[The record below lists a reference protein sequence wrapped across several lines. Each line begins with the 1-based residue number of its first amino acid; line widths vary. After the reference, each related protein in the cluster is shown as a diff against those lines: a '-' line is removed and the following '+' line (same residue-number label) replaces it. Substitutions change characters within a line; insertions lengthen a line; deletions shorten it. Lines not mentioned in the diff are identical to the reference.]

1 MDKKRTVKFS
11 QGSYEMETFLRLF
24 WPTPAAWEHA
34 QVALRVERV
43 LERDG
48 PEKPGPRL
56 QGGECRVEFFEEGSL
71 VIIERPRAVGWHVA
85 MAILD
90 ANEKFQKSNPEETQ
104 AAKDWRATNIPFDV

>member
-1 MDKKRTVKFS
+1 MNGKRTVKFS
-11 QGSYEMETFLRLF
+11 QGSYETETFLRLF

-48 PEKPGPRL
+48 PETPGPKL

-104 AAKDWRATNIPFDV
+104 AAKDWRASNLTDDV